1 MAAAGR
7 RSMCISLIQESRRLG
22 ASDLH
27 MTVGGAPM
35 VRLDGYLQQ
44 LVSTPVTAAQLA
56 EFVAL
61 LPDYT
66 RQLLERRGE
75 VDCAW
80 RWGNERYRL
89 NIYRQRD
96 QYAMAVRLLN
106 NVVPECEAL
115 GMPPALQAVTEL
127 SQGLVLIVGPT
138 GSGKTTTL
146 AALVQRIN
154 ATRAV
159 HIVTLEDPIEYE
171 YPAGQSLIHQRE
183 IGRDTTSFARGLRA
197 ALREDPDVILVG
209 ELRDSET
216 MAIALTAAETG
227 HLVLAT
233 LHTQDVTSSVNR
245 IVDGLQQ
252 NQQLVRSQLAESLA
266 VVASQRLLA
275 RADGQGRVAA
285 YEVLV
290 ATDAVR
296 HLIREG
302 QVHQLQSYLQT
313 GARNGMVTME
323 ESVKSLRRT
332 GIIK

>member
-1 MAAAGR
+1 
-7 RSMCISLIQESRRLG
+7 MCISFIQESRRLG

-44 LVSTPVTAAQLA
+44 LVPTPVTAAQLS

>member
-1 MAAAGR
+1 
-7 RSMCISLIQESRRLG
+7 MCISLIQESRRLG

-44 LVSTPVTAAQLA
+44 LVPTPVTAAQLA

-89 NIYRQRD
+89 NIYRQRE

-302 QVHQLQSYLQT
+302 QVHQLQSYWQT
-313 GARNGMVTME
+313 GARKGMVTME

>member
-1 MAAAGR
+1 
-7 RSMCISLIQESRRLG
+7 MCISFIQESRRLG

-35 VRLDGYLQQ
+35 VRLDGHLQQ
-44 LVSTPVTAAQLA
+44 LVATPVTAAQLA

>member
-1 MAAAGR
+1 
-7 RSMCISLIQESRRLG
+7 MCISLIQESRRLG

-44 LVSTPVTAAQLA
+44 LVPTPVTAAQLA

-275 RADGQGRVAA
+275 RADGQG
-285 YEVLV
+285 LS
-290 ATDAVR
+290 
-296 HLIREG
+296 LI
-302 QVHQLQSYLQT
+302 H
-313 GARNGMVTME
+313 
-323 ESVKSLRRT
+323 
-332 GIIK
+332 I

>member
-1 MAAAGR
+1 
-7 RSMCISLIQESRRLG
+7 MCISFIQESRRLG

-35 VRLDGYLQQ
+35 VRLDGHLQQ
-44 LVSTPVTAAQLA
+44 LVPTPVTAAQLA

>member
-1 MAAAGR
+1 
-7 RSMCISLIQESRRLG
+7 MCISLIQESRRLG

-44 LVSTPVTAAQLA
+44 LVPTPVTAAQLA

-89 NIYRQRD
+89 NIYRQRE

-159 HIVTLEDPIEYE
+159 HIMTLEDPIEYE

>member
-1 MAAAGR
+1 
-7 RSMCISLIQESRRLG
+7 MCISFIQKSRRLG

-44 LVSTPVTAAQLA
+44 LVPTPVTAAQLA

-313 GARNGMVTME
+313 GARNVMVTME

>member
-1 MAAAGR
+1 
-7 RSMCISLIQESRRLG
+7 MCISLIQESRRLG

-44 LVSTPVTAAQLA
+44 LVPTPVTAAQLA

-66 RQLLERRGE
+66 RQLLEGRGE

-252 NQQLVRSQLAESLA
+252 KQQLVRSQLAESLA

>member
-1 MAAAGR
+1 
-7 RSMCISLIQESRRLG
+7 MCISLIQESRRLG

-27 MTVGGAPM
+27 VTVGGAPM
-35 VRLDGYLQQ
+35 VRLDGHLQQ
-44 LVSTPVTAAQLA
+44 LVPTPVTAAQLA

-66 RQLLERRGE
+66 RQNLERRGE
-75 VDCAW
+75 VDCVW
-80 RWGNERYRL
+80 RWGIERYRL
-89 NIYRQRD
+89 NIYRQRE

>member
-1 MAAAGR
+1 
-7 RSMCISLIQESRRLG
+7 MCISFIQESRRLG

-44 LVSTPVTAAQLA
+44 LVPTPITAAQLA

-96 QYAMAVRLLN
+96 QYSMAVRLLN

-183 IGRDTTSFARGLRA
+183 IGRDTTSFARGLRS

>member
-1 MAAAGR
+1 
-7 RSMCISLIQESRRLG
+7 MCISLIQESRRLG

-44 LVSTPVTAAQLA
+44 LVPTPVTAAQLA

-89 NIYRQRD
+89 NIYRQRE

-275 RADGQGRVAA
+275 RADGRGRVAA
-285 YEVLV
+285 FEVLI

-302 QVHQLQSYLQT
+302 QTHQLQSYLQT

>member
-1 MAAAGR
+1 
-7 RSMCISLIQESRRLG
+7 MCISFIQESRRLG

-27 MTVGGAPM
+27 MTVGGPPM

-44 LVSTPVTAAQLA
+44 LVPTPVTAAQLA

-89 NIYRQRD
+89 NIYRQRE

>member
-1 MAAAGR
+1 
-7 RSMCISLIQESRRLG
+7 MCISFIQESRRLG

-44 LVSTPVTAAQLA
+44 LVPTPVTAAQLA

-66 RQLLERRGE
+66 RQLLEGRGE

>member
-1 MAAAGR
+1 
-7 RSMCISLIQESRRLG
+7 MCISLIQESRRLG

-35 VRLDGYLQQ
+35 VRLDGHLQQ
-44 LVSTPVTAAQLA
+44 LVPTPVTAAQLA

-80 RWGNERYRL
+80 RWGSERYRL

>member
-1 MAAAGR
+1 
-7 RSMCISLIQESRRLG
+7 MCISLIQESRRLG

-44 LVSTPVTAAQLA
+44 LVPTPVSAAQLA

-233 LHTQDVTSSVNR
+233 LHTQDVTRSVNR

>member
-1 MAAAGR
+1 
-7 RSMCISLIQESRRLG
+7 MCISLIQESRRLG

-27 MTVGGAPM
+27 VTVGGAPM
-35 VRLDGYLQQ
+35 VRLDGHLQQ
-44 LVSTPVTAAQLA
+44 LVPTPVTPAQLA

-80 RWGNERYRL
+80 RWGSERYRL
-89 NIYRQRD
+89 NIYRQRE

>member
-1 MAAAGR
+1 
-7 RSMCISLIQESRRLG
+7 MCISLIQESRRLG

-27 MTVGGAPM
+27 VTVGGAPM
-35 VRLDGYLQQ
+35 VRLDGHLPQ
-44 LVSTPVTAAQLA
+44 LVATPVTPAQLA

-80 RWGNERYRL
+80 RWGSERYRL
-89 NIYRQRD
+89 NIYRQRE

>member
-1 MAAAGR
+1 
-7 RSMCISLIQESRRLG
+7 MCISFIQESRRLG

-35 VRLDGYLQQ
+35 VRLDGHLQQ
-44 LVSTPVTAAQLA
+44 LVPTPVTAAQLA

-159 HIVTLEDPIEYE
+159 DIVTLEDPIEYE

>member
-1 MAAAGR
+1 
-7 RSMCISLIQESRRLG
+7 MCISLIQESRRLG

-44 LVSTPVTAAQLA
+44 LVPTPVTAAQLA

>member
-1 MAAAGR
+1 
-7 RSMCISLIQESRRLG
+7 MCISLIQESRRLG

-44 LVSTPVTAAQLA
+44 LVPTPVTAAQLA

-216 MAIALTAAETG
+216 MAIGLTAAETG

-252 NQQLVRSQLAESLA
+252 NQQLVRSPLAESLA

>member
-1 MAAAGR
+1 
-7 RSMCISLIQESRRLG
+7 MCISLIQASRRLG

-44 LVSTPVTAAQLA
+44 LVPTPVTAAQLA

>member
-1 MAAAGR
+1 
-7 RSMCISLIQESRRLG
+7 MCISFIQESRRLG

-44 LVSTPVTAAQLA
+44 LVPTPVTAAQLA

-80 RWGNERYRL
+80 RWGSERYRL

-171 YPAGQSLIHQRE
+171 YPDGQSLIHQRE

>member
-1 MAAAGR
+1 
-7 RSMCISLIQESRRLG
+7 MCISLIQESRRLG

-44 LVSTPVTAAQLA
+44 LVPTPVTAAQLA

-96 QYAMAVRLLN
+96 QYSMAVRLLN

-183 IGRDTTSFARGLRA
+183 IGRDTTSFARGLRS

>member
-1 MAAAGR
+1 
-7 RSMCISLIQESRRLG
+7 MCISLIQESRRLG

-27 MTVGGAPM
+27 VTVGGAPM

-44 LVSTPVTAAQLA
+44 LVPTPVTAAQLA

-89 NIYRQRD
+89 NIYRQRE

-275 RADGQGRVAA
+275 RADGRGRVAA
-285 YEVLV
+285 FEVLI

-302 QVHQLQSYLQT
+302 QTHQLQSYLQT
-313 GARNGMVTME
+313 GARNGMVTM
-323 ESVKSLRRT
+323 SDSIKNLRKE
-332 GIIK
+332 GIIE

>member
-1 MAAAGR
+1 
-7 RSMCISLIQESRRLG
+7 MCISLIQESRRLG

-35 VRLDGYLQQ
+35 VRLDGHLQQ
-44 LVSTPVTAAQLA
+44 LVPTPVTAAQLA

-127 SQGLVLIVGPT
+127 RQGLVLIVGPT

>member
-1 MAAAGR
+1 
-7 RSMCISLIQESRRLG
+7 MCISLIQESRRLG

-44 LVSTPVTAAQLA
+44 LVPTPVTAAQLA

-275 RADGQGRVAA
+275 RAAGQGRVAA

>member
-1 MAAAGR
+1 
-7 RSMCISLIQESRRLG
+7 MCISLIQESRRLG

-27 MTVGGAPM
+27 VTVGGAPM

-44 LVSTPVTAAQLA
+44 LVPTPVTAAQLA

-80 RWGNERYRL
+80 RWGSERYRL

-275 RADGQGRVAA
+275 RTDGQGRVAA

>member
-1 MAAAGR
+1 
-7 RSMCISLIQESRRLG
+7 MCISFIQESRRLG

-44 LVSTPVTAAQLA
+44 LGPTPVTAAQLA

>member
-1 MAAAGR
+1 
-7 RSMCISLIQESRRLG
+7 MCISFIQESRRMG

-44 LVSTPVTAAQLA
+44 LVPTPVTAAQLA

>member
-1 MAAAGR
+1 
-7 RSMCISLIQESRRLG
+7 MCISLIQESRRLG

-35 VRLDGYLQQ
+35 VRLDGYLHQ
-44 LVSTPVTAAQLA
+44 LVPTPVTAAQLA

>member
-1 MAAAGR
+1 
-7 RSMCISLIQESRRLG
+7 MCISLIQESRRLG

-44 LVSTPVTAAQLA
+44 LVPTPVTAAQLA

-127 SQGLVLIVGPT
+127 SLGLVLIVGPT

>member
-1 MAAAGR
+1 
-7 RSMCISLIQESRRLG
+7 MCISLIQESRRLG

-44 LVSTPVTAAQLA
+44 LVPTPVTAAQLA

-80 RWGNERYRL
+80 RWGYERYRL
-89 NIYRQRD
+89 NIYRQRE

>member
-1 MAAAGR
+1 
-7 RSMCISLIQESRRLG
+7 MCISLIQESRRLG

-44 LVSTPVTAAQLA
+44 LVPTPVTAAQLA

-183 IGRDTTSFARGLRA
+183 IGRDTTSFVRGLRA

>member
-1 MAAAGR
+1 
-7 RSMCISLIQESRRLG
+7 MCISLIQESRRLG

-44 LVSTPVTAAQLA
+44 LVPTPVTAAQLA

-89 NIYRQRD
+89 NIYRQRE

>member
-1 MAAAGR
+1 M
-7 RSMCISLIQESRRLG
+7 
-22 ASDLH
+22 
-27 MTVGGAPM
+27 
-35 VRLDGYLQQ
+35 
-44 LVSTPVTAAQLA
+44 
-56 EFVAL
+56 AL

-96 QYAMAVRLLN
+96 QYAMAVRRLN

>member
-1 MAAAGR
+1 
-7 RSMCISLIQESRRLG
+7 MCISLIQESRRLG

-27 MTVGGAPM
+27 VTVGGAPM

-44 LVSTPVTAAQLA
+44 LVLTPVTAAQLA

-89 NIYRQRD
+89 NIYRQRE

-115 GMPPALQAVTEL
+115 GMPPALQVVTEL

>member
-1 MAAAGR
+1 
-7 RSMCISLIQESRRLG
+7 MCISFIQESRRLG

-27 MTVGGAPM
+27 MTVGGPPM

-44 LVSTPVTAAQLA
+44 LVPTPVTAAQLA